1 MHREQ
6 VRERKLDVYA
16 FIAQSQAR
24 QQSGQDTEP
33 LTGEADISYFSRFIA
48 DLPTQQLAT
57 ESVADSQ
64 ELNRVFWQIEGEQSS
79 REVYPRGR
87 FLLHFYVEADPVVV
101 CQRCMKPFRYPLTAE
116 TTVEVV
122 RTESQFEEVSD
133 SGEVVLDEYEK
144 VLANPFLEVLEV
156 IEDELILALPFM
168 PSHEDCGEGQSML
181 DEHAMPAEKSPFAV
195 LEKLKKD

>member
-1 MHREQ
+1 MHKELKLK
-6 VRERKLDVYA
+6 ERKLDVYA
-16 FIAQSQAR
+16 FIARSQA
-24 QQSGQDTEP
+24 QQSAEP
-33 LTGEADISYFSRFIA
+33 LAGEADISHFSRFIA

-64 ELNRVFWQIEGEQSS
+64 ELNRVFWQIEGEQLSS
-79 REVYPRGR
+79 EIYPRGR

-122 RTESQFEEVSD
+122 RTESQFEDVSD

-156 IEDELILALPFM
+156 VEDELILALPFM
-168 PSHEDCGEGQSML
+168 PNHEDCEDGQSML
-181 DEHAMPAEKSPFAV
+181 DEHAVPAEKSPFAV